1 MPRAAPV
8 TSATRLLRSVLVDIQ
23 LSRPMPRRAFVLRGI
38 APSDSASLRRAEGRP
53 LGHALSHALGRG
65 RCCVPVLAVR
75 ANRQSFLSARSFP
88 HVLCPRE
95 PREAGEGKGPSRA
108 CPQCAGGA
116 HLPGGKR
123 RGWPGPPPARRPPR
137 PASEPYRPCFWLCPV
152 AAPVNR
158 GPAVTRPTRSG
169 SGESGCLAPSQTHA
183 FIGPLPPA
191 SAPPA
196 A

>member
-75 ANRQSFLSARSFP
+75 ANRQSFLSARP
-88 HVLCPRE
+88 LLHVLCTKESRKRLAE
-95 PREAGEGKGPSRA
+95 ECPSLA
-108 CPQCAGGA
+108 CPQCCRLAQLTCGK
-116 HLPGGKR
+116 LPGR
-123 RGWPGPPPARRPPR
+123 PAPQPATRPPR
-137 PASEPYRPCFWLCPV
+137 APSRPSSPCLWVSPV
-152 AAPVNR
+152 AAP
-158 GPAVTRPTRSG
+158 PT
-169 SGESGCLAPSQTHA
+169 P
-183 FIGPLPPA
+183 
-191 SAPPA
+191 
-196 A
+196 